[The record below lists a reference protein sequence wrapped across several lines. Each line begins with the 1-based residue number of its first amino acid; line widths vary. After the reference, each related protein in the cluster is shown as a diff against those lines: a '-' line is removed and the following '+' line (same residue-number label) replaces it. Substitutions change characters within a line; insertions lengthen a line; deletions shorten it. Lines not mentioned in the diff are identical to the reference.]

1 MQLAHIP
8 MTNLSVSAA
17 NMRAGRK
24 APDISDILPSVRA
37 RGVLVPLL
45 VRQNSSPDTFEII
58 AGRRRFHAAQ
68 AVVGKGAQAEP
79 LPCAIIEAGDDAAA
93 VEASLIE
100 NTARLDPDE
109 VTRWQTFT
117 RLIAEGR
124 SVEDIATV
132 FGLPELAVKRVLALG
147 NLHPR
152 IRKLYAEQQI
162 DAGTVRQLTLAPIA
176 RQKDWLALYR
186 DPQAYVPRGHQLKAW
201 LFGGASITTKAA
213 LFDLADY
220 PAPIVADLFGE
231 DSYFSDADLFWSLQ
245 MAAVAA
251 KAEGYREGGWTVEVL
266 ERGQSFQRWEHEKV
280 ARTRGGKV
288 LITVSERGEVE
299 AHEGWLSR
307 KEAQRLA
314 RGESAVTED
323 TRPNRPE
330 ITGAIQT
337 YVDLHRH
344 AAVRAKLTDFPSVAL
359 RLAVAHMIAG
369 SSLWA
374 VRVEAQRAG
383 SDAIAESVESCP
395 SEGAFDAKRREVLAL
410 LEFDAESPTV
420 TGGQERGSGVVAVFA
435 KLLVLDDEA
444 VSHVLAV
451 VMGETLEA
459 GSGVVE
465 AVGRHIGADL
475 HGVYEPDDALFAG
488 IRDREVL
495 VAMLAEVAGP
505 EVADANKAER
515 GATIKAIIR
524 DCLAGENG
532 RPKAE
537 GWLPRWLAFPPATYT
552 ARGGVSQVTQYALIA
567 TLVPAPVAG

>member
-17 NMRAGRK
+17 NMRAGKK

-45 VRQNSSPDTFEII
+45 VRHNGSPETYEII

-68 AVVGKGAQAEP
+68 AVVGEGGEPEP

-117 RLIAEGR
+117 RLITEGR
-124 SVEDIATV
+124 SVEDISTV

-152 IRKLYAEQQI
+152 IRKLYADEQI
-162 DAGTVRQLTLAPIA
+162 DAGTVRQLTLAPLD
-176 RQKDWLALYR
+176 RQKEWLALYR
-186 DPQAYVPRGHQLKAW
+186 DPQSYVPRGHQLKAW

-231 DSYFSDADLFWSLQ
+231 DSYFSDCDLFWSLQ
-245 MAAVAA
+245 MAAVVA
-251 KAEGYREGGWTVEVL
+251 KAEGYREHGWTVEVL
-266 ERGQSFQRWEHEKV
+266 ERGVGFQRWEHEKV
-280 ARTRGGKV
+280 ARTKGGKV
-288 LITVSERGEVE
+288 FITVSERGEVE

-314 RGESAVTED
+314 RGESEPED
-323 TRPNRPE
+323 ARPNRPE
-330 ITGAIQT
+330 ITGAMQT

-344 AAVRAKLTDFPSVAL
+344 AAVRAKFTEFPGVAL
-359 RLAVAHMIAG
+359 RLAVAHMIGG

-383 SDAIAESVESCP
+383 SDAIAESIESSP
-395 SEGAFDAKRREVLAL
+395 SEGAFDAKRRAVLAL

-435 KLLVLDDEA
+435 KLLALDDEA
-444 VSHVLAV
+444 VSQVLAV

-459 GSGVVE
+459 GSTVVE

-495 VAMLAEVAGP
+495 LAMLAEVAGP
-505 EVADANKAER
+505 EVAEANKSER

-524 DCLAGENG
+524 DCLSGENG
-532 RPKAE
+532 RPKVE
-537 GWLPRWLAFPPATYT
+537 GWLPRWLAFPPAAYT
-552 ARGGVSQVTQYALIA
+552 SRGGIRQVADYARIA
-567 TLVPAPVAG
+567 TLVPAHVAG

>member
-17 NMRAGRK
+17 NMRSGRK

-45 VRQNSSPDTFEII
+45 VRQNGSPETFEII

-68 AVVGKGAQAEP
+68 ALVGEGGEAEP

-109 VTRWQTFT
+109 VTRWETFT
-117 RLIAEGR
+117 RLIKEGR
-124 SVEDIATV
+124 SVEDISLT
-132 FGLPELAVKRVLALG
+132 FGMPVPMVKRVLALG

-152 IRKLYAEQQI
+152 IRKLYADEAI
-162 DAGTVRQLTLAPIA
+162 DAATVRQLTLAPLA

-186 DPQAYVPRGHQLKAW
+186 DPEAYAPRGHQLKAW

-251 KAEGYREGGWTVEVL
+251 KADAFREAGWTVEVL
-266 ERGQSFQRWEHEKV
+266 ERGQCFQRWEHEKV
-280 ARTRGGKV
+280 GKTKGGK
-288 LITVSERGEVE
+288 LSISLSERGEVE
-299 AHEGWLSR
+299 IHEGWLSR

-314 RGESAVTED
+314 RGESVTED
-323 TRPNRPE
+323 ARPNRPE
-330 ITGAIQT
+330 ITAAMQT
-337 YVDLHRH
+337 YIDLHRH
-344 AAVRAKLTDFPSVAL
+344 AAVRAKLTDFPGVAL

-369 SSLWA
+369 SSLWS
-374 VRVEAQRAG
+374 VRVEAARAG
-383 SDAIAESVESCP
+383 SDAIAESVESCV
-395 SEGAFDAKRREVLAL
+395 SEGAFDAKRRAVLAL
-410 LEFDAESPTV
+410 LGFDAEAPTV
-420 TGGQERGSGVVAVFA
+420 TGGQERGSGVVGVFA
-435 KLLVLDDEA
+435 KLLALDDAA
-444 VSHVLAV
+444 VGQVLAV

-459 GSGVVE
+459 GTAVVE
-465 AVGRHIGADL
+465 AVGRHIDADL
-475 HGVYEPDDALFAG
+475 HGVYDPDAALFDG

-495 VAMLAEVAGP
+495 VSMLTEVAGP
-505 EVADANKAER
+505 EVADANKAEK

-524 DCLAGENG
+524 DCLNGENG
-532 RPKAE
+532 RQKVE
-537 GWLPRWLAFPPATYT
+537 GWLPRWLAFPPASYT
-552 ARGGVSQVTQYALIA
+552 ARGGVRQVADYARIA